1 MRKNRILVIV
11 LFLIVSLVGLYQ
23 YIYKDHRDISSEST
37 DIIVEGTQLKDAFVF
52 NYNKANADYLDKTI
66 IVKGKITEL
75 TIREITLDDVI
86 FCTFDTIVSTINLN
100 DSIMIKGRCIG
111 FDELLE
117 QVKVDQC
124 QILKK

>member
-1 MRKNRILVIV
+1 MRKKRILVVV
-11 LFLIVSLVGLYQ
+11 LFLLVSLFGLYQ

-37 DIIVEGTQLKDAFVF
+37 DIIIGGTQLKDAFVF
-52 NYNKANADYLDKTI
+52 NYSKANVNYLDKTI
-66 IVKGKITEL
+66 LVTGKITEL
-75 TIREITLDDVI
+75 TVSEITLDNVI

-100 DSIMIKGRCIG
+100 DSVMIKGRCIG